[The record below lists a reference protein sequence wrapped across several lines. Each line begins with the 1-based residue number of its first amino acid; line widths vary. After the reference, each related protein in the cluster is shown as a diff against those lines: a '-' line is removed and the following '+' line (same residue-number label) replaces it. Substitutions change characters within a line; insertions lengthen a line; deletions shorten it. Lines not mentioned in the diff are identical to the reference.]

1 MFLEGTKGGEK
12 MNSKKRERSEI
23 IAKKFILL
31 NEEDKMFID
40 GYITAKIT
48 EEKKKEDK
56 QQEDKQPA

>member
-12 MNSKKRERSEI
+12 MNSKKRERIER

>member
-1 MFLEGTKGGEK
+1 
-12 MNSKKRERSEI
+12 MNSKKRERIER

-48 EEKKKEDK
+48 EEKKEEEK
-56 QQEDKQPA
+56 QQKEDKQPA

>member
-1 MFLEGTKGGEK
+1 MFIEGTKGGEK
-12 MNSKKRERSEI
+12 MNSKKRERIES

-40 GYITAKIT
+40 GYIIAKIT
-48 EEKKKEDK
+48 EEKKKEER